1 MIPSVRRA
9 WNHHLQITVALTET
23 GSAHS
28 FRLRSA
34 WLGGVLLFAFS
45 GWLALVLAGD
55 LAGARLT
62 ATLTGNTE
70 VKYYLDMIAELRAER
85 DADKQQLTTIAEQ
98 LGVLQ
103 ARLDRFDALGNKL
116 KAEGTLLPEDLGNAP
131 LEGKGSGKGGK
142 EGQGGPLNRAPK
154 TLMTLVELQ
163 KKVAGLESE
172 ADLAEVAL
180 ETSLAMAIRKA
191 LGPIQGGGIPY
202 LWPLMTVSY
211 RLSSP
216 FGWRD
221 DPVHRRRAWHAGMD
235 MADAQGNP
243 VVAAADGVVSF
254 VGWRAGYGNLVVVE
268 HEQGFSTRYGHLQK
282 GVARV
287 GQRVNAGDLI
297 ALLGNTGRSTG
308 AHLHFE
314 VRKNEQ
320 ALNPFPFI
328 RESRAEVFQQARN
341 GRGKELL
348 AQYRQSLQKGTARR

>member
-1 MIPSVRRA
+1 
-9 WNHHLQITVALTET
+9 
-23 GSAHS
+23 
-28 FRLRSA
+28 
-34 WLGGVLLFAFS
+34 
-45 GWLALVLAGD
+45 VLAGD

-85 DADKQQLTTIAEQ
+85 DADKQQLTTIAKQ

-103 ARLDRFDALGNKL
+103 ARIDRFDALGNKL
-116 KAEGTLLPEDLGNAP
+116 KAEGTLLPEDLGDEP
-131 LEGKGSGKGGK
+131 MEGKGGK
-142 EGQGGPLNRAPK
+142 GGKDGQGGPLNRAPK

-163 KKVAGLESE
+163 KKAAGLESE

-202 LWPLMTVSY
+202 LWPLMTISY

-216 FGWRD
+216 FGWRE
-221 DPVHRRRAWHAGMD
+221 DPVHGKRAWHAGMD
-235 MADAQGNP
+235 LADAQGNP

-254 VGWRAGYGNLVVVE
+254 VGWRAGYGNLVVIE

-282 GVARV
+282 GVAKV

-314 VRKNEQ
+314 VRKNDQ

-328 RESRAEVFQQARN
+328 RESRADVFQQARN

-348 AQYRQSLQKGTARR
+348 AQYRQGLQKGTARR

>member
-1 MIPSVRRA
+1 MIPFVRRA

-23 GSAHS
+23 ASARS

-103 ARLDRFDALGNKL
+103 ARIDRFDALGNKL
-116 KAEGTLLPEDLGNAP
+116 KAEGTLLPEDLGDEP
-131 LEGKGSGKGGK
+131 MEGKGGK
-142 EGQGGPLNRAPK
+142 GGKDGQGGPLNRAPK

-163 KKVAGLESE
+163 KKAAGLESE

-202 LWPLMTVSY
+202 LWPLMTISY

-216 FGWRD
+216 FGWRE
-221 DPVHRRRAWHAGMD
+221 DPVHGKRAWHAGMD
-235 MADAQGNP
+235 LADAQGNP

-254 VGWRAGYGNLVVVE
+254 VGWRAGYGNLVVIE

-282 GVARV
+282 GVAKV
-287 GQRVNAGDLI
+287 GHRVNAGDLI

-314 VRKNEQ
+314 VRKNDQ

-328 RESRAEVFQQARN
+328 RESRADVFQQARN

-348 AQYRQSLQKGTARR
+348 AQYRQGLQKGTARR

>member
-1 MIPSVRRA
+1 MIPFVRRA

-23 GSAHS
+23 ASARS

-85 DADKQQLTTIAEQ
+85 DADKQQLTTIAKQ

-103 ARLDRFDALGNKL
+103 ARIDRFDALGNKL
-116 KAEGTLLPEDLGNAP
+116 KAEGTLLPEDLGDEP
-131 LEGKGSGKGGK
+131 MEGKGGK
-142 EGQGGPLNRAPK
+142 GGKDGQGGPLNRAPK

-163 KKVAGLESE
+163 KKAAGLESE

-202 LWPLMTVSY
+202 LWPLMTITY

-216 FGWRD
+216 FGWRE
-221 DPVHRRRAWHAGMD
+221 DPVHGQRAWHAGMD
-235 MADAQGNP
+235 LADAQGNP

-254 VGWRAGYGNLVVVE
+254 VGWRAGYGNLVVIE

-282 GVARV
+282 GVAKV

-314 VRKNEQ
+314 VRKNDQ

-328 RESRAEVFQQARN
+328 RESRADVFQQARN

-348 AQYRQSLQKGTARR
+348 AQYRQGLQKGTARR